1 MDEQS
6 ERLAALAEAQREN
19 NTALRAAIQE
29 ALDAG
34 VKWREIGDA
43 LGMTHHETVFRQFK
57 QGSPIV
63 VVNAYQGGERRR
75 AGGGAHP
82 EQDGTRHV
90 RPPSRR

>member
-19 NTALRAAIQE
+19 TVALRVEIAA
-29 ALDAG
+29 ALIAG
-34 VKWREIGDA
+34 MTWRAIGDA

-63 VVNAYQGGERRR
+63 VVNAYQGGSRHR
-75 AGGGAHP
+75 APGVSAADDAAALTP
-82 EQDGTRHV
+82 
-90 RPPSRR
+90 

>member
-6 ERLAALAEAQREN
+6 ERLRDLAEAQREN
-19 NTALRAAIQE
+19 TTALRAAIQE

-57 QGSPIV
+57 AGSPIV
-63 VVNAYQGGERRR
+63 VVNAYQGGNRHR
-75 AGGGAHP
+75 APGASATDDAAALTP
-82 EQDGTRHV
+82 
-90 RPPSRR
+90 